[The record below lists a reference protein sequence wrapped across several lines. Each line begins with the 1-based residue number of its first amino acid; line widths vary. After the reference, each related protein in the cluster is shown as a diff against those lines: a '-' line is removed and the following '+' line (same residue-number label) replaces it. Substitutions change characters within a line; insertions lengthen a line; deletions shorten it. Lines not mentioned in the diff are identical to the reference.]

1 MVPVIGEI
9 RSTKPD
15 LQQTSDTT
23 PLAHISGIIKK
34 EDSTM
39 TKKMTKAAATITAM
53 FLMILVL
60 AITASAATIN
70 KKTASLYQDATTQL
84 SVSGTAAATWTTSNK
99 AVATVTA
106 KGAVKA
112 VKAGTATITAKVGQN
127 SYACKVSV
135 KNLAINKTTANL
147 YQDAAVQLTVNGANS
162 VTWTTSN
169 KAVAT
174 VTSKGA
180 VKAVKAGTATITAK
194 TGSRKFTC
202 KVNVRDV
209 TINKTTA
216 NLKEGSSAQLTITGS
231 KNVSWTSSNQTIA
244 TVTSNGIVKGKK
256 AGTATIIAK
265 TGSRSFNCKVTV
277 TANQAASTQAAA
289 AKATLTEAAVYNK
302 LIAMKASYPEGKRWT
317 NDNFYAWKGG
327 IYSGGYGCAGFAFLM
342 SDTVFGTNKSTMH
355 TDFTKI
361 KAGDVLRVDNN
372 THSVIVLKVY
382 STYVEVAEGN
392 YNSSIHWCRKIT
404 INELKATG
412 THVITRY

>member
-1 MVPVIGEI
+1 MAAKILMAGSIMMDLILQMPRVPHPSESILGTSY
-9 RSTKPD
+9 STAGGGKG
-15 LQQTSDTT
+15 SNS
-23 PLAHISGIIKK
+23 AV
-34 EDSTM
+34 
-39 TKKMTKAAATITAM
+39 AAARAGGDVSVCCT
-53 FLMILVL
+53 LG
-60 AITASAATIN
+60 
-70 KKTASLYQDATTQL
+70 QDANGEAL
-84 SVSGTAAATWTTSNK
+84 
-99 AVATVTA
+99 
-106 KGAVKA
+106 KGM
-112 VKAGTATITAKVGQN
+112 
-127 SYACKVSV
+127 
-135 KNLAINKTTANL
+135 L
-147 YQDAAVQLTVNGANS
+147 QDAGID
-162 VTWTTSN
+162 
-169 KAVAT
+169 
-174 VTSKGA
+174 
-180 VKAVKAGTATITAK
+180 ITHM
-194 TGSRKFTC
+194 
-202 KVNVRDV
+202 
-209 TINKTTA
+209 

-231 KNVSWTSSNQTIA
+231 KNVSWTSSNQTVA
-244 TVTSNGIVKGKK
+244 TVSSNGIVKGKK

-392 YNSSIHWCRKIT
+392 YNSSIHWGRKIT